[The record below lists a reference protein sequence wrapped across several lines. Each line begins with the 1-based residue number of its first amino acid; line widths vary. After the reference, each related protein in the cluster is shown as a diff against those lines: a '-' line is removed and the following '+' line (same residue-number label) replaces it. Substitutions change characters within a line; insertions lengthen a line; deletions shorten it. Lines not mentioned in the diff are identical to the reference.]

1 MSRRLLITM
10 VMSAVL
16 ALALLA
22 ALVVA
27 AQVDIARLA
36 RLLAG
41 VRPVPAVALVV
52 LTGIYI
58 LLAAE
63 KWRLVEARLN
73 GGAELPRRLCFA
85 FTAIG
90 MAAGQVLPAQ
100 IAVAA
105 TRSAGSH
112 LVTGSGAVRGAL
124 ATLFEQMVELLVVV
138 LCSLVSLACLWRGDL
153 GWWVAGAAAAV
164 AAGLLLIGPG
174 SALAV
179 GATRTLAGPRPHAS
193 GHVARFCR
201 TLADSGLLDPPLVR
215 RLYALSVLR
224 VMLLWGMAVATTQAV
239 GLDVSLLQLAAAL
252 PLVVLATAFAL
263 TPANIG
269 VNEWTYAAAF
279 VAFGVDFET
288 AAQWALVNRVLVA
301 VAVLTVG
308 ALGALLTQ
316 VGGKPAASAS
326 AS

>member
-1 MSRRLLITM
+1 VSRRLLITT
-10 VMSAVL
+10 VTSVAL
-16 ALALLA
+16 ALALLV

-27 AQVDIARLA
+27 AQVDIARVLQ
-36 RLLAG
+36 LLAG
-41 VRPVPAVALVV
+41 VRPLPAVALLV
-52 LTGIYI
+52 LTGIYV
-58 LLAAE
+58 LLGAE
-63 KWRLVEARLN
+63 KWRLVETRLN

-124 ATLFEQMVELLVVV
+124 ATLFEQMVELVVV
-138 LCSLVSLACLWRGDL
+138 ALCSLVSLACMWRGDL
-153 GWWVAGAAAAV
+153 GWWTFGAAAAV
-164 AAGLLLIGPG
+164 PAALLLIGPA

-179 GATRTLAGPRPHAS
+179 GATRTLAGLRPHGS
-193 GHVARFCR
+193 GRVARFCR
-201 TLADSGLLDPPLVR
+201 RLADSGLLDAALVR
-215 RLYALSVLR
+215 RLYVLSALRLV
-224 VMLLWGMAVATTQAV
+224 LLWGMAIATTQAV

-252 PLVVLATAFAL
+252 PLVVLASAFAI

-269 VNEWTYAAAF
+269 VNEWTFAAAF

-316 VGGKPAASAS
+316 VGGKPAASAP
-326 AS
+326 AG